1 MQIMQ
6 FIDLRYKFQIKR
18 GQKRGQLLSQNVYA
32 SLTNNNGNGF
42 AVSQRTTDL

>member
-6 FIDLRYKFQIKR
+6 FIDLRYKFRIKR
-18 GQKRGQLLSQNVYA
+18 GIKLLSQNVYA

-42 AVSQRTTDL
+42 AVSQSTTDL

>member
-18 GQKRGQLLSQNVYA
+18 GIELLSQNVYA

-42 AVSQRTTDL
+42 AVSQRTITDL